1 MWTRDPVLKC
11 CEAYMIARKELS
23 ILLNL
28 KHEHVVSLVGICISP
43 PCLILSLAPLGCL
56 TDHMKLFRR
65 AGLKL
70 PLYAVRDVIIQVRNC
85 GHPYCYIIVVITL
98 FETTVDD
105 IYIQVASALGY
116 LHSRH
121 IIYRDLKSENIL
133 VWSFPD
139 WQCKKSFNPVNVKL
153 ADYGVSRVFSP
164 SGTKGYAGTLPF
176 MAPEILVQNGEE
188 IYTEKV
194 LKLD

>member
-1 MWTRDPVLKC
+1 MDFYLYFV
-11 CEAYMIARKELS
+11 
-23 ILLNL
+23 ILYEN
-28 KHEHVVSLVGICISP
+28 
-43 PCLILSLAPLGCL
+43 
-56 TDHMKLFRR
+56 
-65 AGLKL
+65 
-70 PLYAVRDVIIQVRNC
+70 
-85 GHPYCYIIVVITL
+85 TL
-98 FETTVDD
+98 
-105 IYIQVASALGY
+105 IYIKVASALGY

-139 WQCKKSFNPVNVKL
+139 WQDKKSFNPVDVKL

-176 MAPEILVQNGEE
+176 MAPEILLQNGEE

-194 LKLD
+194 L